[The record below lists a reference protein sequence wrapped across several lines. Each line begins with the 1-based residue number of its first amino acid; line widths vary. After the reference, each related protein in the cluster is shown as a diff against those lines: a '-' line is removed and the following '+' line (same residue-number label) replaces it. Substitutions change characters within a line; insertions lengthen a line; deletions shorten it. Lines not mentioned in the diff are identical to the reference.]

1 MTNNDVRYT
10 LPPHLVWEGVG
21 SEVVVLDTASHTT
34 HRLSGDLARSFLA
47 AADGQPVSSP
57 EVMALHN
64 LGLIE
69 PRSPVSRRSVVAG
82 GVAGLGIGLTS
93 LSLPAVAASSS
104 TAHETPGTKTA
115 PQAPPQATETPPEQ
129 SDTSNSDDSDPD
141 DPPPPQPSITAASLA
156 GGEWRWGP
164 RTDAFAVFQTAGSLA
179 LPNPPVFAK
188 DQLWQLSISNV
199 DVDPAIATVD
209 AFGDPEQFSLEFV
222 FPLTGGLSGDPI
234 LLGTLTKVNDPTVF
248 SEEFPI
254 QQNSSG

>member
-10 LPPHLVWEGVG
+10 PPAHLVWEGVG

-47 AADGQPVSSP
+47 AANGQPVSFP

-64 LGLIE
+64 LGLLE

-129 SDTSNSDDSDPD
+129 SDTSNSGDSEPD

-156 GGEWRWGP
+156 AGEWRWSTPTG
-164 RTDAFAVFQTAGSLA
+164 
-179 LPNPPVFAK
+179 
-188 DQLWQLSISNV
+188 QLSITQTQGSVFLPNL
-199 DVDPAIATVD
+199 DV
-209 AFGDPEQFSLEFV
+209 FQLGDPWRLTLTDVNGAELSAEANITDLGGGALELTFSY
-222 FPLTGGLSGDPI
+222 PLPGGLTAGTI
-234 LLGTLTKVNDPTVF
+234 LEGVLTSVLDETVF
-248 SEEFPI
+248 SEPFPI
-254 QQNSSG
+254 PQV